1 MKLLPV
7 ALAVFYEKSPES
19 LKVWVQTREDDGPFH
34 GLQEFPG
41 GGIEPGETPLEAA
54 VREVAE
60 EVGIEISPQEGKFF
74 GVYNVELPG
83 KVVLLHVFIF
93 PPSPGLIDKGQWL
106 SIHETTLSSPFVGVI
121 PSPNHKIID
130 DLFLALI
137 SSAI

>member
-7 ALAVFYEKSPES
+7 ALAVFYEQSADS
-19 LKVWVQTREDDGPFH
+19 LNVWVQTREDDGPFH

-41 GGIEPGETPLEAA
+41 GGIEAGETPLEAA

-60 EVGIEISPQEGKFF
+60 EVGIEIDSQEGKFF

-83 KVVLLHVFIF
+83 KVVLLHVFLF
-93 PPSPGLIDKGQWL
+93 PPSPNLKGKGQWL
-106 SIHETTLSSPFVGVI
+106 NISKTTLSSPFKGLI

-137 SSAI
+137 S